1 MTGELGLHSSS
12 LTLYKVLLLSSR
24 EMSECRVDVC
34 EENAEDGMNAPEK
47 WEEKIVCVCV
57 CHQRDTTQLVTDSA

>member
-34 EENAEDGMNAPEK
+34 GENAGDGMNAPEK

-57 CHQRDTTQLVTDSA
+57 CVCGHLRGILCS